1 MITVCVFGVGLGTT
15 KEHACVS
22 EGMFRY
28 TETPGKGRNSG
39 DRPGLETD
47 LIMFVV
53 GSREPQLVC
62 EQERGR
68 ISSVARMNGLQFGE
82 GGPS

>member
-1 MITVCVFGVGLGTT
+1 MCV
-15 KEHACVS
+15 CVS
-22 EGMFRY
+22 EGMFRH

-39 DRPGLETD
+39 DGPSLETN
-47 LIMFVV
+47 LSMFVV

-68 ISSVARMNGLQFGE
+68 ISSGAGMNGLQFGE